1 MKNITYWL
9 SLVSLVASLH
19 AVEAFADSAVD
30 PTTPSLSMRKEF
42 ETIAPSAIPGNII
55 ESLSQDWMLISAG
68 TETNFNGMTA
78 SWGGLGVWNRPVA
91 FILVH
96 PKRHTFSFIERE
108 EYFTLS
114 FFDEKYRPA
123 LKLFGTKSGRDI
135 DKTKAAGLTAMSVT
149 NSVAYA
155 EANLI
160 ILCKKR
166 FSTPTSKDNPND
178 SHTLYFGDIIS
189 VWKRK

>member
-30 PTTPSLSMRKEF
+30 PTTPPLSMRKEF
-42 ETIAPSAIPGNII
+42 ETISPSAIPGNII
-55 ESLSQDWMLISAG
+55 EKLSQDWMLISAG
-68 TETNFNGMTA
+68 VDTNFNGMTA
-78 SWGGLGVWNRPVA
+78 SWGGLGCWNKPVA

-108 EYFTLS
+108 DYFTLS
-114 FFDEKYRPA
+114 FFDKKYRPA
-123 LKLFGTKSGRDI
+123 LELFGTQSGRDL
-135 DKTKAAGLTAMSVT
+135 DKTKAAGLTAMSVS

-160 ILCKKR
+160 LLCKKR
-166 FSTPTSKDNPND
+166 FSTPTSKDNPSD
-178 SHTLYFGDIIS
+178 SHTLYFGDIVS
-189 VWKRK
+189 VWKRQ

>member
-9 SLVSLVASLH
+9 SLVSVITGLH
-19 AVEAFADSAVD
+19 AVEVLADSAVD
-30 PTTPSLSMRKEF
+30 PATPSLSVRNEF
-42 ETIAPSAIPGNII
+42 VSILPSAIPGNII
-55 ESLSQDWMLISAG
+55 EKLNHNWMLISAG

-78 SWGGLGVWNRPVA
+78 SWGGLGVWNTPVA

-96 PKRHTFSFIERE
+96 PKRHTYSFIERE
-108 EYFTLS
+108 ECFTLS
-114 FFDEKYRPA
+114 FFDDKYRPA
-123 LKLFGTKSGRDI
+123 LTLFGTKSGRDI
-135 DKTKAAGLTAMSVT
+135 DKTKAAGLTAMSVS

-155 EANLI
+155 EADLI
-160 ILCKKR
+160 LLCKKR

-178 SHTLYFGDIIS
+178 SHTLFFGDIVN

>member
-1 MKNITYWL
+1 MTNIKYWL
-9 SLVSLVASLH
+9 SLVSVITSLH
-19 AVEAFADSAVD
+19 AVEAIADSTVD
-30 PTTPSLSMRKEF
+30 PTTPSISMRKEF
-42 ETIAPSAIPGNII
+42 ETLSPSAIPGNII
-55 ESLSQDWMLISAG
+55 ERLSQDWMLISAG

-78 SWGGLGVWNRPVA
+78 SWGGLGCWNNPVA

-108 EYFTLS
+108 YYFTLS

-123 LKLFGTKSGRDI
+123 LKLFGTQSGRDI
-135 DKTKAAGLTAMSVT
+135 DKTKAAGLTAMSVS

-155 EANLI
+155 EASLI
-160 ILCKKR
+160 LLCKKR

-178 SHTLYFGDIIS
+178 SHTLYFGDIVN